1 MNAITLF
8 TAEVFGVILRVLECE
23 GKRWLCAEDAA
34 KILEYRSSD
43 SVLKGYQRHK
53 KSLAVHSVTAK
64 IDGTGKAARL
74 FDKEAL
80 LYLCEHSKK
89 KGSWH
94 LNRWLH
100 LGGLQHNSDDVIP
113 FDEGRTSGTKCV
125 DIDTFEQPEAVHK
138 NVVDLKGEPVK
149 AVGNA
154 ATKVNY
160 LPLDKQSQ
168 ASIQPVLFFDA
179 NANSGDLKDNAMYRF
194 DAAHELLHSVA
205 CFYGNSDDPKAI
217 SAVAS
222 AASLLLSDTQRM
234 LSVLFNR
241 LEDYESALIQLKK

>member
-34 KILEYRSSD
+34 RILEYRSSD

-53 KSLAVHSVTAK
+53 KSLAAHSVTAK
-64 IDGTGKAARL
+64 VDGTGKAARL
-74 FDKEAL
+74 FDEEAL
-80 LYLCEHSKK
+80 RYLCEHSKK
-89 KGSWH
+89 KGSWY

-113 FDEGRTSGTKCV
+113 FDEGGTSGKSV
-125 DIDTFEQPEAVHK
+125 SADAFEQPEAVHK

-149 AVGNA
+149 AVGA
-154 ATKVNY
+154 AIKKANY

-168 ASIQPVLFFDA
+168 AATQPVLFFDA
-179 NANSGDLKDNAMYRF
+179 NASSVDLKDNAMYRF

-205 CFYGNSDDPKAI
+205 CFYGNADDPKTV

-222 AASLLLSDTQRM
+222 VSSLLLSDAQRM
-234 LSVLFNR
+234 LSVLFGR
-241 LEDYESALIQLKK
+241 LEDYESVLIQLKK